1 MFLLKPM
8 QQSPHLDCVI
18 VEPELSGFGRGDF
31 FLPKG
36 RLLLSQKLS
45 GHWSFLKA
53 LHSLDD

>member
-36 RLLLSQKLS
+36 RLLLFTEAFWPLVLLKGAAFS
-45 GHWSFLKA
+45 G
-53 LHSLDD
+53 